1 MAEKVLEI
9 RGLCKDYPAFHLKDV
24 SFSLERGRIMGFI
37 GRNGAGKTTTLKSAL
52 NIVHPAAGELKYFG
66 LDFAENELEIKRRI
80 AFVSGGA
87 NYYPNKKLAA
97 ITAVTRSFYEH
108 WDEAAY
114 RRYLELFNLDESK
127 TPKALSA
134 GMQVKYALALALS
147 HGAELLILDEPT
159 SGLDPVSRD
168 ELVDVFLSLADEGVS
183 ILFSTHIT
191 DDLDK
196 CADDV
201 TYIRNGEIVFSL
213 PIGELREKYRAVA
226 VTAEQA
232 EKYADRLIGC
242 KRAKEGFTALV
253 ERGELEEELPGRAAG
268 LEEIMVHLDK
278 EARDDG

>member
-97 ITAVTRSFYEH
+97 ITAVTRSFYGH

-114 RRYLELFNLDESK
+114 RRYLKIFNLDESK

-232 EKYADRLIGC
+232 EKYADKLIGC

-253 ERGELEEELPGRAAG
+253 ERGGLEEELPGRAAG